1 MWWSEDPN
9 WWPFVLDRIVRCW
22 YGPWSNMVIN
32 DEWMSQKVTT
42 PKDKMIK
49 NMINIVTSICDLLP
63 MERAREREN
72 KKQASISLFSLAVVC
87 GWICYRKPKKYYGVP
102 LTSQVT
108 VGSNCSN
115 LIFLVDKEWLTP
127 KTVLIHI
134 YAVSEPQTKKQLRNH
149 GRLLKSHIFF
159 IITLED
165 SEVLHAHFG
174 NVKERSTP
182 QVRQRGYLLS
192 LAALGAV
199 LLFNASSSCW
209 GWLEL
214 RILRFNWFGFYWQ
227 HTQKWQSSF

>member
-1 MWWSEDPN
+1 MTYCQW
-9 WWPFVLDRIVRCW
+9 R
-22 YGPWSNMVIN
+22 
-32 DEWMSQKVTT
+32 
-42 PKDKMIK
+42 
-49 NMINIVTSICDLLP
+49 
-63 MERAREREN
+63 ERYRERERE
-72 KKQASISLFSLAVVC
+72 SLHFSLFSC
-87 GWICYRKPKKYYGVP
+87 GCLWLDMPQIQTNMGFLLLHESQLGQTVQ
-102 LTSQVT
+102 TSNFWWT
-108 VGSNCSN
+108 KNG
-115 LIFLVDKEWLTP
+115 EWLTS

-149 GRLLKSHIFF
+149 GRLLKSHMNL
-159 IITLED
+159 TLED

-214 RILRFNWFGFYWQ
+214 RILRFN
-227 HTQKWQSSF
+227 